1 MNVIKIGIHN
11 ISDTDFKASL
21 PKVSEAVKYSLT
33 GPEVITTGIITPR
46 NINKD
51 FQFSLSVAPTFKF
64 WFSTA

>member
-51 FQFSLSVAPTFKF
+51 FQEVQLTYQLLLVLCLG
-64 WFSTA
+64 